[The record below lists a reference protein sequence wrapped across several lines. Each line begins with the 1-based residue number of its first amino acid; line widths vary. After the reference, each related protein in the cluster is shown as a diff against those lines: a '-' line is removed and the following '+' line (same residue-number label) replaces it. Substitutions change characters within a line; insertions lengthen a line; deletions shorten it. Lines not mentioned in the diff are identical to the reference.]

1 MATAELASAS
11 QRAILER
18 VRAQLP
24 RLTPGV
30 DTVIG
35 IRSPPRPVWHGAGA
49 FDIDGRPVRV
59 AACPSVLAVL
69 DALAS
74 QEPGSV
80 LVVLTDQPESELGDA
95 VLARVHRGRL
105 LEADRYTLLDD
116 LLGARQLD
124 PRIRAARWLVDALVE
139 LAAAEALPPTAG
151 AVLSRSRVLALVATA
166 RLGRDPEQTDLPGLV
181 GIFDDSVVR
190 QRWRSLAG
198 DERAGLTEHLV
209 SVHGGAASVIASLAV
224 HRDDLLADL
233 LVAQAITSAP
243 VSHGDGAVA
252 YGRFIQSRFDGSDS
266 GGSAFRG
273 GAPERDDLSGAGAAA
288 VDLTSRDD
296 SARVSQQIRRAD
308 ETLELL
314 HASDVAVYS
323 PVLPRGYV
331 ERLARA
337 AADLNED
344 TLAEVA
350 RHRDAGTRPHR
361 YDRLLAA
368 LRLRRWLHAPLPAMD
383 TAAAGL
389 THHARELAW
398 VDRALAQVRAGDAD
412 PRVQRVLAQVAGQA
426 GAART
431 AIDTAFAARLAAA
444 PDTPAHLLAVETL
457 LPSLVAALARQNR
470 VLLVVVDGMSGAVAG
485 DLTDRLTDHR
495 SGWAEVVRS
504 PDGGREA
511 VLAALPTETTYS
523 RTSLFC
529 AELRAGTAS
538 DERAAFAAHGF
549 WPPGGAVLVHK
560 SGLVGADGG
569 DLGAELEQA
578 LGPDGRAVVA
588 VVLNAVD
595 DSLSGGRQ
603 SVDPAWRPADVSGLP
618 QLLDRAALAGRI
630 VVLTSDHGHVLE
642 HGSELRSDRTGG
654 ARWRAAGALPQPD
667 EVLVYGPRVLTPEG
681 RAVLAATEELRYGAR
696 AHGYHGGA
704 TLAEVA
710 IPLVVLLPPGMDVP
724 AGWHPHTLGPPAWWS
739 GADAVR
745 PPAPSPSPAPARR
758 PVGKTRPSARQSEAL
773 FDVAASEPALTA
785 VIPSRGAQ
793 FVASESFRSAYI
805 GFPANRVPD
814 PAVFVAVV
822 DALVAAGGRLPVAS
836 VLVAGG
842 SVGRN
847 ARGVV
852 AALGR
857 VLNRDSFPV
866 ITLVDGGRAVAL
878 DVGLL
883 NEQFPP

>member
-11 QRAILER
+11 QRAIRER

-24 RLTPGV
+24 RLASGV
-30 DTVIG
+30 EAVIG
-35 IRSPPRPVWHGAGA
+35 IRSPQSPVWHGADA

-80 LVVLTDQPESELGDA
+80 LVLLTDQPESELGDA

-105 LEADRYTLLDD
+105 LEADRYTLLND
-116 LLGARQLD
+116 LLDARQLD
-124 PRIRAARWLVDALVE
+124 PRIRAEPWLVDALVE
-139 LAAAEALPPTAG
+139 LAAADALPPTAG
-151 AVLSRSRVLALVATA
+151 AMLSRLRVLALVATA

-181 GIFDDSVVR
+181 GIFDDSVSR
-190 QRWRSLAG
+190 QRWRALAP

-209 SVHGGAASVIASLAV
+209 SVHGGAAAVIASLAF
-224 HRDDLLADL
+224 HRDDVLADL

-243 VSHGDGAVA
+243 ASHGEGAVA

-266 GGSAFRG
+266 GGMT
-273 GAPERDDLSGAGAAA
+273 PERGDLSGAGAAA
-288 VDLTSRDD
+288 VDLTSLGD

-314 HASDVAVYS
+314 HAGDVAVYS
-323 PVLPRGYV
+323 PVLPRGYLA
-331 ERLARA
+331 RLARA

-344 TLAEVA
+344 TLADVA
-350 RHRDAGTRPHR
+350 RHRDVGTQPHR
-361 YDRLLAA
+361 YHRLLAA
-368 LRLRRWLHAPLPAMD
+368 LRLRRWLQAPPPTMD

-398 VDRALAQVRAGDAD
+398 VDRALAQVRVGDAD
-412 PRVQRVLAQVAGQA
+412 PRIQQVLAQAAGQA
-426 GAART
+426 GTARA

-444 PDTPAHLLAVETL
+444 PGTPAHLLAVETL
-457 LPSLVAALARQNR
+457 LASLVAPLARQNR

-485 DLTDRLTDHR
+485 DLAEALTDHR
-495 SGWAEVVRS
+495 SGWAEVVRA

-523 RTSLFC
+523 RASL
-529 AELRAGTAS
+529 
-538 DERAAFAAHGF
+538 
-549 WPPGGAVLVHK
+549 HK
-560 SGLVGADGG
+560 AGADGG

-588 VVLNAVD
+588 VVLNAVG
-595 DSLSGGRQ
+595 DSLSGGRR
-603 SVDPAWRPADVSGLP
+603 SADPSWRPADVSGLP

-630 VVLTSDHGHVLE
+630 VVLTSDYGHV
-642 HGSELRSDRTGG
+642 
-654 ARWRAAGALPQPD
+654 
-667 EVLVYGPRVLTPEG
+667 PENG
-681 RAVLAATEELRYGAR
+681 
-696 AHGYHGGA
+696 HHGGA

-710 IPLVVLLPPGMDVP
+710 LPLVVLLPPGMDVP
-724 AGWHPHTLGPPAWWS
+724 AGWHPHTLGPPAWWH
-739 GADAVR
+739 GVDAVR
-745 PPAPSPSPAPARR
+745 PSAPSPSPAPARR
-758 PVGKTRPSARQSEAL
+758 PVGKTKPSARQSEAL
-773 FDVAASEPALTA
+773 FDVAASAPAPA
-785 VIPSRGAQ
+785 VVTSRGAQ
-793 FVASESFRSAYI
+793 LVASESFRSAYA

-814 PAVFVAVV
+814 PAVFAAVV
-822 DALVAAGGRLPVAS
+822 DALVAAGGRLPTAS

-847 ARGVV
+847 ERGVV

-878 DVGLL
+878 DSGLL

>member
-18 VRAQLP
+18 VRVQLT
-24 RLTPGV
+24 RLASGA
-30 DTVIG
+30 DAVIG
-35 IRSPPRPVWHGAGA
+35 IRSPQSPVWHGADA

-59 AACPSVLAVL
+59 VACPSVLAVL

-80 LVVLTDQPESELGDA
+80 LVLLTDRPESELGDA

-124 PRIRAARWLVDALVE
+124 PRIRAERWLVDALVE

-151 AVLSRSRVLALVATA
+151 AMLSRSRVLALVATA
-166 RLGRDPEQTDLPGLV
+166 RLGRDPEHTDLPGLV

-190 QRWRSLAG
+190 QRWRALAAA
-198 DERAGLTEHLV
+198 ERTGLTEHLV
-209 SVHGGAASVIASLAV
+209 SVHGGAAAVIASLAV
-224 HRDDLLADL
+224 RRDDVLADL

-243 VSHGDGAVA
+243 ASHSEGAVA
-252 YGRFIQSRFDGSDS
+252 YGRFIQSRFDGSDTA
-266 GGSAFRG
+266 GV
-273 GAPERDDLSGAGAAA
+273 APERGDLVGAGAAA
-288 VDLTSRDD
+288 ADLTTMDD

-314 HASDVAVYS
+314 SAGDVAVYS

-344 TLAEVA
+344 ALAEVA
-350 RHRDAGTRPHR
+350 RHRDAGTQPHR

-368 LRLRRWLHAPLPAMD
+368 LRLRRWLHAPSPAMD

-389 THHARELAW
+389 TQHARELAW

-412 PRVQRVLAQVAGQA
+412 PRVQRVLAQAAGQA
-426 GAART
+426 GAARA

-457 LPSLVAALARQNR
+457 LASLVAPLAKQNR

-485 DLTDRLTDHR
+485 DLADRLTDHR
-495 SGWAEVVRS
+495 TGWTEIVRA

-523 RTSLFC
+523 RTSLFR

-538 DERAAFAAHGF
+538 DERVAFAAHGF

-560 SGLVGADGG
+560 AGVAGADGG

-603 SVDPAWRPADVSGLP
+603 SVDPAWRPTDVSGLP

-642 HGSELRSDRTGG
+642 YGCELRSDRTGG
-654 ARWRAAGALPQPD
+654 ARWRAEGAPPQPD
-667 EVLVYGPRVLTPEG
+667 EVLVHGPRVLTPEG

-724 AGWHPHTLGPPAWWS
+724 AAWYPHTLGPPAWWHGVNWH

-758 PVGKTRPSARQSEAL
+758 PVGKTKPPVPQPEAL
-773 FDVAASEPALTA
+773 FDVAAPAPEPAVVT
-785 VIPSRGAQ
+785 SRGAQ
-793 FVASESFRSAYI
+793 LVASDSFRSAYAGI
-805 GFPANRVPD
+805 PANRVPD
-814 PAVFVAVV
+814 PAVFAAVV
-822 DALVAAGGRLPVAS
+822 DALVAAGGRLPAAS
-836 VLVAGG
+836 MLVAGG

-878 DVGLL
+878 DVDLL

>member
-1 MATAELASAS
+1 MATVELASAS

-18 VRAQLP
+18 VRARLP
-24 RLTPGV
+24 RLKSGV
-30 DTVIG
+30 DAVIG
-35 IRSPPRPVWHGAGA
+35 IRSPQCPVWHGADTL
-49 FDIDGRPVRV
+49 DIVGRPVRI

-69 DALAS
+69 DALAF

-80 LVVLTDQPESELGDA
+80 LVLLTDQPESELGDA
-95 VLARVHRGRL
+95 VLARVHDGRL

-124 PRIRAARWLVDALVE
+124 PRIRAEHWLVDTLVE
-139 LAAAEALPPTAG
+139 LAAADALPPTAG
-151 AVLSRSRVLALVATA
+151 AMLSRSRALALVAAA

-181 GIFDDSVVR
+181 GNLDDPVVR
-190 QRWRSLAG
+190 QRWRSLAA

-209 SVHGGAASVIASLAV
+209 TVHGGAANVIAGLAV
-224 HRDDLLADL
+224 HRDDVLADL

-243 VSHGDGAVA
+243 ASHGAVA
-252 YGRFIQSRFDGSDS
+252 YGRFVQSRFDGSAF
-266 GGSAFRG
+266 GGV
-273 GAPERDDLSGAGAAA
+273 APERDDLVGAGAAA
-288 VDLTSRDD
+288 VDLTSVDN

-314 HASDVAVYS
+314 HAGHLAVYS
-323 PVLPRGYV
+323 PVLSRGYG

-350 RHRDAGTRPHR
+350 RHRDAGTQPHR
-361 YDRLLAA
+361 YDRLFAA
-368 LRLRRWLHAPLPAMD
+368 LRLRRWLHAPPPPAMD

-398 VDRALAQVRAGDAD
+398 VDRALVQVRAGDAD
-412 PRVQRVLAQVAGQA
+412 PRVQRVLAQAAGQA
-426 GAART
+426 GAARAT
-431 AIDTAFAARLAAA
+431 IDSAFAARLAAA
-444 PDTPAHLLAVETL
+444 SDTPAHLLAVETL
-457 LPSLVAALARQNR
+457 LASLVAPLAKQNR

-485 DLTDRLTDHR
+485 DLADRLTDHR
-495 SGWAEVVRS
+495 SGWAEVVRA

-511 VLAALPTETTYS
+511 VLAALPTETTFS
-523 RTSLFC
+523 RTSLFR

-538 DERAAFAAHGF
+538 DERAAFATHGF

-560 SGLVGADGG
+560 AGVAGADGG

-578 LGPDGRAVVA
+578 LRPDGPTVVA

-603 SVDPAWRPADVSGLP
+603 SVDPAWRPSDVSGLP

-642 HGSELRSDRTGG
+642 HGSDLRSDRTGG
-654 ARWRAAGALPQPD
+654 ARWRAEGASPQPD
-667 EVLVYGPRVLTPEG
+667 EVLVDGPRVLTPEG

-710 IPLVVLLPPGMDVP
+710 IPLVVLLPPGTDVP
-724 AGWHPHTLGPPAWWS
+724 AEWHPHTLGPPAWWD
-739 GADAVR
+739 GVDAVR
-745 PPAPSPSPAPARR
+745 KPTPSPLLSPARR
-758 PVGKTRPSARQSEAL
+758 PVGRTKPSAPQSEAL
-773 FDVAASEPALTA
+773 FDVAASEPAPAA
-785 VIPSRGAQ
+785 VVTSRGVQ
-793 FVASESFRSAYI
+793 LVASESFRSAYAGI
-805 GFPANRVPD
+805 PANRVPD
-814 PAVFVAVV
+814 PAIFAAVV

-836 VLVAGG
+836 VLVASG
-842 SVGRN
+842 SVARN
-847 ARGVV
+847 PRGVV

-866 ITLVDGGRAVAL
+866 LTLVDGGRAVVL
-878 DVGLL
+878 DLGLL